1 MKGCEPLLTNNPPIK
16 RCSNKIAF
24 KTKNRYYL
32 GLLTPQRTKLL
43 GSNENKVTK
52 NRNGENA
59 PHLKIDEVILV
70 QCNIVKND
78 YQEDGNSCVCICSK

>member
-1 MKGCEPLLTNNPPIK
+1 MLTNNPPIK
-16 RCSNKIAF
+16 RYSNKIVF

-32 GLLTPQRTKLL
+32 WLLTLQRTKLL

-78 YQEDGNSCVCICSK
+78 YQEDGNSFVCIYSK

>member
-1 MKGCEPLLTNNPPIK
+1 MLTNNPPIK
-16 RCSNKIAF
+16 RYSNKIVF

-32 GLLTPQRTKLL
+32 WLLTLQRTKLL

-78 YQEDGNSCVCICSK
+78 Y

>member
-1 MKGCEPLLTNNPPIK
+1 MLTNNPPIK
-16 RCSNKIAF
+16 RYSNKIVF

-32 GLLTPQRTKLL
+32 WLLTLQRTKLL
-43 GSNENKVTK
+43 GSNENKITK

-78 YQEDGNSCVCICSK
+78 YQEDGNSFVCIYSK